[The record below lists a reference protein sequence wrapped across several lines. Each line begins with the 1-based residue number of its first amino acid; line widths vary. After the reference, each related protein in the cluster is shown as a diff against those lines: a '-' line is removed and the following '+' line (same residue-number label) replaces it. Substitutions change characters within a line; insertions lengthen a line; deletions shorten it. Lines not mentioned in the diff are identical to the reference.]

1 MDVHLLHLQHRE
13 AAAALKKEAVEG
25 IFFQARQA
33 IVITMSGYV

>member
-13 AAAALKKEAVEG
+13 AAALKKEAVEG
-25 IFFQARQA
+25 FFFQARQA